1 MIKKIIIAFFLIW
14 IIYAFG
20 KLSIMYVR
28 VYHSHKEA
36 EVQLNKQLAEQERI
50 NKMSYVEMVEYIAPQ
65 FNQNPEE
72 IKKIIYNESGFEIKC
87 HDGCRAKNITAIHD
101 RTFKGW
107 LPQYEKETGETL
119 NIDSQFDSI
128 KMMSWAF
135 KKGKK
140 TAWTTAVACDSKDGI
155 YSFYSNLLGK
165 HYTIVCK
172 DLPKKFSML

>member
-1 MIKKIIIAFFLIW
+1 MALFLIW
-14 IIYAFG
+14 LTYALGTLLISYNRIY
-20 KLSIMYVR
+20 LQ
-28 VYHSHKEA
+28 HKRAA
-36 EVQLNKQLAEQERI
+36 EQLNKQLAEQERI

-65 FNQNPEE
+65 FNQDPEYL
-72 IKKIIYNESGFEIKC
+72 KLIIWNESGFEIKC

-101 RTFKGW
+101 NTFIGW
-107 LPQYEKETGETL
+107 LPEYEKETGGTL

-128 KMMSWAF
+128 KMMAWAF

-140 TAWTTAVACDSKDGI
+140 TAWTTAVACDSKDGT